1 MTDVKPF
8 DVTADEGFPVQLP
21 SGATWYVLT
30 QDESDYLVDRVHRYL
45 TDNRFTNVSDVQD
58 IDRMVMFELL
68 VHRWTL
74 WLSKG
79 VDYYNDEVNSREL
92 ADRVNAYSTEIRQLK
107 KGLGVDKVARDRA
120 RGDDSVVAYLEQLKV
135 RAGEFGIMRNEQ
147 FSKVIELFHQL
158 KALIIYNANTDELEK
173 REQHI
178 TDEDLLDWIK
188 NVAIPEF
195 DAIDATFRDEK
206 QKLWVRSQ

>member
-8 DVTADEGFPVQLP
+8 DVTAEEGFPVQLP
-21 SGATWYVLT
+21 SGATFIVLT

-45 TDNRFTNVSDVQD
+45 TDNRFVNVSDVQD
-58 IDRMVMFELL
+58 IDRMVMFELFI
-68 VHRWTL
+68 HRWSL

-79 VDYYNDEVNSREL
+79 IDYFGDEINSREL

-135 RAGEFGIMRNEQ
+135 RAGEFGVLRSDQ
-147 FSKVIELFHQL
+147 FAKVIELFQQL
-158 KALIIYNANTDELEK
+158 KALMIYNANTDELEK

-178 TDEDLLDWIK
+178 TNEELLDWIRD
-188 NVAIPEF
+188 VAIPEF
-195 DAIDATFRDEK
+195 DAIDEEFRTTV
-206 QKLWVRSQ
+206 QRMWIRNQ